1 MTILV
6 SGYYG
11 FGNEGDELIL
21 EGLLHALAP
30 WRGQITVLSQDP
42 RATEAR
48 HGVRAASRWQPVAL
62 WRELQACR
70 VFISGGG
77 GLVQDVSGPFSPAYY
92 LGLLDWARRLGKR
105 TIVWGQGF
113 IPLRWAGNRWL
124 AKQVLRRADLVI
136 PRDPESS
143 AWCLEQGLEPA
154 RVQTGGDLVW
164 LRPWQKDRSGKT
176 WVICLRA
183 DWLKYKVP
191 SWLEEI
197 LIFARAAGRN
207 LRFVALGNRGDGELL
222 ERLRRRAAFHDCEF
236 IAASEGAVRW
246 FADAELVISQRYH
259 GLVLGAQAGA
269 VVTGFGQDPKLARLL
284 QELGQMELE
293 PGKAGAT
300 LRRILR
306 QRNGLRAGLKKRLKP
321 LREASRLGADRVRSQ
336 LRAWGLRP
344 SGH

>member
-30 WRGQITVLSQDP
+30 WRGQITVLSQNP
-42 RATEAR
+42 RATTAR
-48 HGVRAASRWQPVAL
+48 HGVRTAARWRPGVL
-62 WRELQACR
+62 WRELRGCR

-77 GLVQDVSGPFSPAYY
+77 GLVQDVSGPFSPVYY

-154 RVQTGGDLVW
+154 RVQPGGDLAW

-197 LIFARAAGRN
+197 FALARAAGRN
-207 LRFVALGNRGDGELL
+207 LRFVALGNRGDRELL
-222 ERLRRRAAFHDCEF
+222 GRLRRLALFRGCGFASAPEPAA
-236 IAASEGAVRW
+236 RL
-246 FADAELVISQRYH
+246 FAGAELVLSQRYH
-259 GLVLGAQAGA
+259 GLILGIQAGA
-269 VVTGFGQDPKLARLL
+269 LVTGFGRDPKLNRLL
-284 QELGQMELE
+284 GELE
-293 PGKAGAT
+293 QPVFDPSQAAASLKNIVTRRKQYERTLHGHLESLVSAALWGA
-300 LRRILR
+300 
-306 QRNGLRAGLKKRLKP
+306 A
-321 LREASRLGADRVRSQ
+321 RVREQ
-336 LRAWGLRP
+336 LRGWGVQP
-344 SGH
+344 AGH